1 MDEKRHA
8 NMQQL
13 QQRSVELQENILAG
27 FRRLT
32 QGIKALV
39 QAQAEAENRRRY
51 EESERRRKD
60 GEQRAA
66 ESEPQA
72 SLLQALAGSHNNWY
86 ICFNSIRFSV

>member
-32 QGIKALV
+32 QGIEALV
-39 QAQAEAENRRRY
+39 QAQAEVENRRRY
-51 EESERRRKD
+51 EESERCCKD
-60 GEQRAA
+60 AEQHAA
-66 ESEPQA
+66 ESEP
-72 SLLQALAGSHNNWY
+72 
-86 ICFNSIRFSV
+86 